1 MDFDLRSHTLLL
13 TVSGSR
19 AYGLHTGG
27 SDVDVRGV
35 AVPPARYYHGF
46 LARFDQADA
55 AGSMDA
61 FFDDLTTEEQRACSD
76 TKLEGSVFELR
87 KFARLAAD
95 CNPNILDVLFC
106 RDGEVRHCTPA
117 GDILRKNRNKFLS
130 AKARHTYSGY
140 AMAQLKRI
148 KSHRKWLLD
157 PPQKAPTRGEFG
169 LPETTLIARP
179 QQDAAEA
186 AIAKKM
192 DEWRID
198 FGDLV
203 ASEKVHITSQIAT
216 YLAELTITSDNEWR
230 GAARAVGL
238 DDNLIEVM
246 GRERRY
252 KSAHRHFKQYRE
264 WQRKRNPQRAALE
277 AKWGYDTKHGCH
289 LMRLL
294 RMGREI
300 LETGRV
306 NVWRGDI
313 DAEELQQIRN
323 GGWTYDEL
331 VHGATA
337 VLQRLEAL
345 EDTGS
350 IAVPH
355 KARRVEL
362 DELVQLIV
370 EEALAKSR

>member
-1 MDFDLRSHTLLL
+1 MDFDLRAHTLLL

-19 AYGLHTGG
+19 AYGLHTKD

-35 AVPPARYYHGF
+35 AVPPARYFHGF
-46 LARFDQADA
+46 LARFEQADA
-55 AGSMDA
+55 PGSMA
-61 FFDDLTTEEQRACSD
+61 TFFGDLTKEEQEACSR

-106 RDGEVRHCTPA
+106 RDDEVRHCTGA
-117 GDILRKNRNKFLS
+117 GRRLRDHRDKFLS

-157 PPQKAPTRGEFG
+157 PPKQAPTRAQFG

-179 QQDAAEA
+179 QQDAAES
-186 AIAKKM
+186 AIRKKM
-192 DEWRID
+192 DEWRL
-198 FGDLV
+198 DLSEV
-203 ASEKVHITSQIAT
+203 PASEIVHINSQIAT
-216 YLAELTITSDNEWR
+216 YLAELTITSDDEWK
-230 GAARAVGL
+230 GAARAIGL

-252 KSAHRHFKQYRE
+252 KSAHRHYKQYRD
-264 WQRKRNPQRAALE
+264 WQLNRNAQRAALE

-300 LETGRV
+300 LETGQV
-306 NVWRGDI
+306 NVWRLGI
-313 DAEELQQIRN
+313 DADELQQIRN

-331 VHGATA
+331 VEGATA
-337 VLQRLEAL
+337 ELKRLEAL
-345 EDTGS
+345 EENGHV
-350 IAVPH
+350 AVPH
-355 KARRVEL
+355 KVGRVEL
-362 DELVQLIV
+362 DQLVQDLV
-370 EEALAKSR
+370 ESII